1 MDIFNLLKSRDKTTK
16 KAIKARNNL
25 AVGIIDNL
33 DSANRMT
40 RVVFADA
47 HTRWNKAEEKQL
59 VDTFQKHVANE
70 GVAYPLLGKE
80 VRKEILRKTARDLGR
95 TPSAIR
101 IRLTSLGQYPQRK
114 NLTAKDLKGLGKK
127 A

>member
-16 KAIKARNNL
+16 KATKARNNL

-47 HTRWNKAEEKQL
+47 HTRWNKTEEKQL
-59 VDTFQKHVANE
+59 VDTFQKHVASE